1 MLQGVPKRASLT
13 GCHGTVAE
21 KTPCGDR
28 TNPSCSYGR
37 PRSRWSLPPRLVL
50 LILGAAA
57 GAAGVIYV
65 QEKHLPPRLSAGLHR
80 TAQRLRAGRDAERKQ
95 LKADL
100 AAHAEAAGAQADG
113 KKLGEDLA
121 AGRSGSEKLRQ
132 DLDFMVDALP
142 ADPRGGVVEVC
153 RRCSAKAARLAYEV
167 ALTRSGGGNKPMAR
181 CCRSASAA
189 WRQRRRD
196 ARAGQ
201 AAAAEPSPLRD
212 RAARLALPEGFRAS
226 QATITV
232 LDRPDG
238 RQHAGMRVPRL

>member
-1 MLQGVPKRASLT
+1 MWGQNKPVVL
-13 GCHGTVAE
+13 
-21 KTPCGDR
+21 
-28 TNPSCSYGR
+28 SYGR
-37 PRSRWSLPPRLVL
+37 PRSRWSLPPWLVL

-65 QEKHLPPRLSAGLHR
+65 QEKHLPPRLSAS
-80 TAQRLRAGRDAERKQ
+80 ASAELRSAYEQADAERRQ

-100 AAHAEAAGAQADG
+100 AATTQKLQSAQADG

-142 ADPRGGVVEVC
+142 ADPRGGVVEV
-153 RRCSAKAARLAYEV
+153 RAGRVQRKGAALAYEV
-167 ALTRSGGGNKPMAR
+167 ALTRSGGGNKPMGAVLQIGVSGLGANGAETRVLGKPLPLSIAAYGIAR
-181 CCRSASAA
+181 
-189 WRQRRRD
+189 
-196 ARAGQ
+196 GT
-201 AAAAEPSPLRD
+201 
-212 RAARLALPEGFRAS
+212 LALPEGFRAS

-238 RQHAGMRVPRL
+238 RQLGMRVLYVK